1 MGDAEYVAKQH
12 ICAGPIFVL
21 FEPSSYVRAANL
33 VLHKLPD
40 PPVSFPFQQRDRFL
54 TDVCIGL
61 PLFSLFDLQSG
72 WIASLY
78 YFPPLLSS
86 LNHVLDSCSS
96 PPHPSFLFEQR
107 PRFDYRS
114 KKIHMQLEQRRFQR
128 NLYLRVVGMWQGV
141 RQGGRICP
149 HYVRQRGRRG
159 QWPSRTGAG

>member
-12 ICAGPIFVL
+12 ICVGPIFVL
-21 FEPSSYVRAANL
+21 FEPFSYVRAANL

-40 PPVSFPFQQRDRFL
+40 PPSFFPFSTKRSVPCRCVYWV
-54 TDVCIGL
+54 T
-61 PLFSLFDLQSG
+61 PFSLLDQQSG

-96 PPHPSFLFEQR
+96 PPHPSFLFEPR

-128 NLYLRVVGMWQGV
+128 NLYLRVIGMWQGV
-141 RQGGRICP
+141 RREARSSHTTYGSEVEGVGGP
-149 HYVRQRGRRG
+149 
-159 QWPSRTGAG
+159 PA

>member
-40 PPVSFPFQQRDRFL
+40 PQFL
-54 TDVCIGL
+54 SLFNKEIGSL
-61 PLFSLFDLQSG
+61 QMCVLGYPLFSLFELQRS

-96 PPHPSFLFEQR
+96 PPHPSFLFEPR
-107 PRFDYRS
+107 PRFYYKIKKDPHAARAMTVS
-114 KKIHMQLEQRRFQR
+114 KKVI
-128 NLYLRVVGMWQGV
+128 
-141 RQGGRICP
+141 P
-149 HYVRQRGRRG
+149 
-159 QWPSRTGAG
+159 